1 MRYQPRPSAPASWGE
16 AGEAPDRRE
25 WLPRA
30 PHACKQGRTWGESTR
45 VHSILYRHTTQTRT
59 DTDTCTYEGT
69 QAETRT
75 RIYPCGATYTC
86 LPVHTYLDV
95 ETWNHTN
102 CTPGHGSVH
111 KQPSLGSEA
120 QGSAGLAPTPWSV
133 GGVHRAPCVLRL
145 LAALERGINRGQIKH
160 VLSRSTPRTEEGRLT
175 TVCPAKGL
183 FLKMKTQ
190 QLVPP
195 PKPASWEVNTGR
207 G

>member
-1 MRYQPRPSAPASWGE
+1 MHHMRANRAGHGASPHVCTPSCTDTP
-16 AGEAPDRRE
+16 
-25 WLPRA
+25 L
-30 PHACKQGRTWGESTR
+30 
-45 VHSILYRHTTQTRT
+45 RHVQTQTPART
-59 DTDTCTYEGT
+59 KGHRQRHAHVY
-69 QAETRT
+69 
-75 RIYPCGATYTC
+75 IPCGATYTC